1 MKKNRKKKILIA
13 VAVVVVVAVAA
24 TAFLSSKK
32 GSALPTVQC
41 TPLSKTSLSN
51 IVSTTGVV
59 ESTDSVK
66 VYTDLN
72 YAVKTLPVKVGDKIS
87 AGDVLCTLDSKDLQD
102 TIAQKKAALSSSAA
116 LALQKIQASQK
127 KYSDT
132 SSTLNAGLN
141 AQINAAQDKVTSAKH
156 DLETAQQKQSD
167 AEKHIQENIN
177 TALINAK
184 NALNSAKITLDSAN
198 QKYAD
203 VKKHKKDGD
212 YSAYTD
218 DEIDENYI
226 RPARDAVESAQ
237 LAYDTAQK
245 NLNAAAT
252 SADEERDQYA
262 KATAAAQT
270 AYDSAVK
277 SLTATQTSVGQ
288 DLQTSKD
295 DIITAKLSA
304 DDTAS
309 VKEVQALQTK
319 LDKCTVKAP
328 DSGTVTAVYAVQN
341 APANGLLFVIEDTG
355 ALKLTVKIKEYDIAS
370 VKEGMKAVVRADAIS
385 DKEFEG
391 VLQRISPTSLK
402 GNDGKT
408 ASSTDAEFE
417 ADVLVTS
424 KDTPLRIGMNASAD
438 IILQKKDDVFA
449 APYDAVTTDASG
461 KSIVYTPKAQKDGTY
476 KVEAVSVTTGIE
488 TDSQEE
494 ISGDGLKDGMQIISD
509 GKQVKP
515 GMTVQVAG
523 AEGTAAGTAGK
534 TKQLRAGMKP

>member
-24 TAFLSSKK
+24 TAFLSGQK
-32 GSALPTVQC
+32 GSKIQSVQC

-51 IVSTTGVV
+51 TVSTTGVV
-59 ESTDSVK
+59 ESTDSLK

-72 YAVKTLPVKVGDKIS
+72 YAVKTLPVKVGDKVS

-127 KYSDT
+127 KYNDT
-132 SSTLNAGLN
+132 SSTLNAGMN

-167 AEKHIQENIN
+167 AEKHIQENLN
-177 TALINAK
+177 TSLINAK
-184 NALNSAKITLDSAN
+184 NEVNSAKLKLDSATRDYN
-198 QKYAD
+198 D
-203 VKKHKKDGD
+203 VKKHLKDGD
-212 YSAYTD
+212 YAETD
-218 DEIDENYI
+218 DEAEEKYLD
-226 RPARDAVESAQ
+226 PARDALHSAQ
-237 LAYDTAQK
+237 LAYDNAVK
-245 NLNAAAT
+245 SLNAANTA
-252 SADEERDQYA
+252 ADEERDQYA

-328 DSGTVTAVYAVQN
+328 NAGTVTAVYAVQN

-402 GNDGKT
+402 GTDGKT

-424 KDTPLRIGMNASAD
+424 KDTSLRIGMNANAD

-494 ISGDGLKDGMQIISD
+494 ISGDGLKEGMQIISD

-523 AEGTAAGTAGK
+523 AEDTAAGTAGK

>member
-1 MKKNRKKKILIA
+1 MKKNKKKKILIA

-24 TAFLSSKK
+24 TAFLSGQK
-32 GSALPTVQC
+32 GSKVQSVQC

-51 IVSTTGVV
+51 TVSTTGVV

-72 YAVKTLPVKVGDKIS
+72 YAVKTLPVKVGDKVS

-167 AEKHIQENIN
+167 AEKHIQENLN
-177 TALINAK
+177 TSLINAK
-184 NALNSAKITLDSAN
+184 NEVNSAKLKLDSATRDYN
-198 QKYAD
+198 D
-203 VKKHKKDGD
+203 VKKHLKDGD
-212 YSAYTD
+212 YAETD
-218 DEIDENYI
+218 DEAEEKYLD
-226 RPARDAVESAQ
+226 PARDALHSAQ
-237 LAYDTAQK
+237 LAYDNAVK
-245 NLNAAAT
+245 SLNAANTA
-252 SADEERDQYA
+252 ADEERDQYA

-277 SLTATQTSVGQ
+277 SLMATQTSVGQ

-328 DSGTVTAVYAVQN
+328 NAGTVTAVYAVQN

-402 GNDGKT
+402 GTDGKT

-417 ADVLVTS
+417 ADILVTS

-494 ISGDGLKDGMQIISD
+494 ISGDGLKEGMQIISD

-523 AEGTAAGTAGK
+523 AADTAAGTASG

>member
-24 TAFLSSKK
+24 TAFLSGQK
-32 GSALPTVQC
+32 GSKIQSVQC

-51 IVSTTGVV
+51 TVSTTGVV
-59 ESTDSVK
+59 ESTDSLK

-72 YAVKTLPVKVGDKIS
+72 YAVKTLPVKVGDKVS

-127 KYSDT
+127 KYNDT
-132 SSTLNAGLN
+132 SSTLNAGMN

-167 AEKHIQENIN
+167 AEKHIQENLN
-177 TALINAK
+177 TSLINAK
-184 NALNSAKITLDSAN
+184 NEVNSAKLKLDSATRDYN
-198 QKYAD
+198 D
-203 VKKHKKDGD
+203 VKKHLKDGD
-212 YSAYTD
+212 YAETD
-218 DEIDENYI
+218 DEAEEKYLD
-226 RPARDAVESAQ
+226 PARDALHSAQ
-237 LAYDTAQK
+237 LAYDNAVK
-245 NLNAAAT
+245 SLNAANTA
-252 SADEERDQYA
+252 ADEERDQYA

-328 DSGTVTAVYAVQN
+328 NAGTVTAVYAVQN

-402 GNDGKT
+402 GTDGKT

-424 KDTPLRIGMNASAD
+424 KDTSLRIGMNANAD

-494 ISGDGLKDGMQIISD
+494 ISGDGLKEGMQIISD

-515 GMTVQVAG
+515 GMTVQVTG
-523 AEGTAAGTAGK
+523 AADTAAGTAGK

>member
-1 MKKNRKKKILIA
+1 VKKNRKKKILIA

-24 TAFLSSKK
+24 TAFLSGQK
-32 GSALPTVQC
+32 GSKVQSVQC

-51 IVSTTGVV
+51 TVSTTGVV

-72 YAVKTLPVKVGDKIS
+72 YAVKTLPVKVGDKVS
-87 AGDVLCTLDSKDLQD
+87 AGDVLCTLDSQDLQD

-167 AEKHIQENIN
+167 AEKHIQENLN
-177 TALINAK
+177 TTLINAK
-184 NALNSAKITLDSAN
+184 NEVNSAKLKLDSATRDYN
-198 QKYAD
+198 D
-203 VKKHKKDGD
+203 VKKHLKDGD
-212 YSAYTD
+212 YAETD
-218 DEIDENYI
+218 DEAEEKYLD
-226 RPARDAVESAQ
+226 PARDALHSAQ
-237 LAYDTAQK
+237 LAYDNAVK
-245 NLNAAAT
+245 SLNAANTA
-252 SADEERDQYA
+252 ADEDRDQYA

-355 ALKLTVKIKEYDIAS
+355 ALKLTVKIKEYDIDS
-370 VKEGMKAVVRADAIS
+370 VKEGLKAVVRADAIS

-494 ISGDGLKDGMQIISD
+494 ISGDGLKEGLQIISD
-509 GKQVKP
+509 GKQVNP
-515 GMTVQVAG
+515 GMIVQVAG
-523 AEGTAAGTAGK
+523 AEDTASGTAGK

>member
-24 TAFLSSKK
+24 TAFLSGQK
-32 GSALPTVQC
+32 GSKIQSVQC

-51 IVSTTGVV
+51 TVSTTGVV
-59 ESTDSVK
+59 ESTDSLK

-72 YAVKTLPVKVGDKIS
+72 YAVKTLPVKVGDKVS

-127 KYSDT
+127 KYNDT

-167 AEKHIQENIN
+167 AEKHIQEN
-177 TALINAK
+177 
-184 NALNSAKITLDSAN
+184 LNSALITAKQSVTSAKIELDSATQTYN
-198 QKYAD
+198 
-203 VKKHKKDGD
+203 D
-212 YSAYTD
+212 YKSRNKNLRNTD
-218 DEIDENYI
+218 EYDDTLRGYREKME
-226 RPARDAVESAQ
+226 AAQ

-245 NLNAAAT
+245 SLNAANTA
-252 SADEERDQYA
+252 ADEERDQYA

-328 DSGTVTAVYAVQN
+328 NAGTVTAVYAVQN

-402 GNDGKT
+402 GTDGKT

-424 KDTPLRIGMNASAD
+424 KDTSLRIGMNANAD

-494 ISGDGLKDGMQIISD
+494 ISGDGLKEGMQIISD

-523 AEGTAAGTAGK
+523 AEDTAAGTAGK

>member
-51 IVSTTGVV
+51 TVSTTGVV

-72 YAVKTLPVKVGDKIS
+72 YAVKTLPVKVGDKVN
-87 AGDVLCTLDSKDLQD
+87 AGDVLCTLDSQDLQD

-167 AEKHIQENIN
+167 AEKHIQENLN
-177 TALINAK
+177 TSLITAK
-184 NALNSAKITLDSAN
+184 NALNSAKLSLDNATKTYN
-198 QKYAD
+198 DY
-203 VKKHKKDGD
+203 KKEYKDDMDGT
-212 YSAYTD
+212 YEYEYQLSQYRNAM
-218 DEIDENYI
+218 
-226 RPARDAVESAQ
+226 ESAQ
-237 LAYDTAQK
+237 LAYDNAQK

-252 SADEERDQYA
+252 SVDEERDQYA

-402 GNDGKT
+402 GTDGKT

-494 ISGDGLKDGMQIISD
+494 ISGDGLKEGLQIISD

-523 AEGTAAGTAGK
+523 AEDTAAGTAGK

>member
-13 VAVVVVVAVAA
+13 VAAVVVVAVAA
-24 TAFLSSKK
+24 TAFLSGQK
-32 GSALPTVQC
+32 GSKIQSVQC

-51 IVSTTGVV
+51 TVSTTGVV
-59 ESTDSVK
+59 ESTDSLK

-72 YAVKTLPVKVGDKIS
+72 YAVKTLPVKVGDKVS

-127 KYSDT
+127 KYNDT
-132 SSTLNAGLN
+132 SSTLNAGMN

-167 AEKHIQENIN
+167 AEKHIQENLN
-177 TALINAK
+177 TSLINAK
-184 NALNSAKITLDSAN
+184 NEVNSAKLKLDSATRDYN
-198 QKYAD
+198 D
-203 VKKHKKDGD
+203 VKKHLKDGD
-212 YSAYTD
+212 YAETD
-218 DEIDENYI
+218 DEAEEKYLD
-226 RPARDAVESAQ
+226 PARDALHSAQ
-237 LAYDTAQK
+237 LAYDNAVK
-245 NLNAAAT
+245 SLNAANTA
-252 SADEERDQYA
+252 ADEERDQYA

-328 DSGTVTAVYAVQN
+328 NAGTVTAVYAVQN

-402 GNDGKT
+402 GTDGKT

-424 KDTPLRIGMNASAD
+424 KDTSLRIGMNANAD

-494 ISGDGLKDGMQIISD
+494 ISGDGLKEGMQIISD

-523 AEGTAAGTAGK
+523 AEDTAAGTAGK